1 VECGAFDG
9 EFGSNTLFM
18 ERKLQWKGILI
29 EPDRKSFDKLLSKQ
43 RRSWALPVC
52 LSTEPYPTKVC
63 IYLFGLL
70 TELFEFNCNC
80 YRSPLNQTTR
90 QEKYLDTEMMSRKR
104 NQSKELEE
112 MVSN

>member
-52 LSTEPYPTKVC
+52 LSTEPYPTKVNN
-63 IYLFGLL
+63 YLACERKCL
-70 TELFEFNCNC
+70 NKISNC

-90 QEKYLDTEMMSRKR
+90 QEKYLDMEMMSRKR